1 MSLLVLPGVRS
12 RKPLAE
18 SSDAELVRAIGAGDR
33 AAFDVFYARMAPR
46 LAVRLRRRCRDDD
59 LVAEV
64 LQDTFVAVWRSAG
77 AFAGSGEAAGW
88 VWSTASRK
96 LVDAYRRRE
105 VHQRDAS
112 RVVDRADLAVA
123 RSAEEEA
130 LVEAW
135 SADVAAALHRL
146 SPELQQVLRAT
157 VLDGLTTRETAVLLG
172 VPEGTVKT
180 RAVRARRQLR
190 EALA

>member
-1 MSLLVLPGVRS
+1 M
-12 RKPLAE
+12 E
-18 SSDAELVRAIGAGDR
+18 WSDAELVRAIGVGDR
-33 AAFDVFYARMAPR
+33 AAFDVFYARTAPW

-77 AFAGSGEAAGW
+77 GFAGSGEAAGW
-88 VWSTASRK
+88 VWATASRK

-105 VHQRDAS
+105 VRHRDAH

-130 LVEAW
+130 LVDAW

-157 VLDGLTTRETAVLLG
+157 VLDGLTTREAAVLLG